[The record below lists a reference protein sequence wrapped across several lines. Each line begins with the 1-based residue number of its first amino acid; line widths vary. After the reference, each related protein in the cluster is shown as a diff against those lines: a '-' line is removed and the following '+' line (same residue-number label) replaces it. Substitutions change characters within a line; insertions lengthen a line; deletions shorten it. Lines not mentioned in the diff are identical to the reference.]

1 MKTYFNRASRIRQ
14 AFTLVELLV
23 AMALILF
30 IMSIVSVVF
39 GDATESFRIFRARA
53 ELSEKLRFITQTL
66 RADLRANHF
75 ENGRRLSD
83 PTFWTQGPP
92 KAGYFRIEQSS
103 PGTYIP
109 TMDGDSILTAK
120 PDPVNVAN
128 DNKHVLMLTSFL
140 DPNDFKGFHSISD
153 PSLTPFKGWL
163 NGFSASDS
171 RLESGLS
178 YNSPNAEIAWFL
190 GGVTSGSNPAATP
203 YEFATGRDFMTGKEY
218 DRLEAPDIAS
228 GLALFKLYRRVWP
241 MLPCD
246 VPSTTA
252 APTTFTPSALDRL
265 SVVSTFV
272 LSDSRR
278 QFNTLN
284 TQLDPNTDVPT
295 RRGSSRFLNP
305 NSYSG
310 WQSPNFNT
318 KIGGAAA
325 DWAVV
330 ADNVVSFSIE
340 GWFEGRNGFS
350 VLENPNGLG
359 PMGAPVF
366 SSPAGQKVFDTWCQR
381 SVDLNWGVGAD
392 TASFNVSGIPKW
404 RDPTDPNRVP
414 MPLDGPNNNPRR
426 LLAVRITIRLY
437 DLNTK
442 STWQATVIE
451 YL

>member
-1 MKTYFNRASRIRQ
+1 MKSHFGISTSHMRR

-83 PTFWTQGPP
+83 PTFWSQGPP
-92 KAGYFRIEQSS
+92 KAGYFRIEQAST
-103 PGTYIP
+103 GTATS
-109 TMDGDSILTAK
+109 TMEGDSIITSRPNASG
-120 PDPVNVAN
+120 A

-140 DPNDFKGFHSISD
+140 DPTDFKGFHSISD
-153 PSLTPFKGWL
+153 SSITAFKTWL
-163 NGFSASDS
+163 NGFSPSDS
-171 RLESGLS
+171 RLETGLS

-190 GGVTSGSNPAATP
+190 GGVTAGSNPAATP
-203 YEFATGRDFMTGKEY
+203 YDFATGRDFFTGKEY
-218 DRLEAPDIAS
+218 DRLEAPDIAP
-228 GLALFKLYRRVWP
+228 GLTLFKLYRRVWP
-241 MLPCD
+241 MLPCE
-246 VPSTTA
+246 VPATTA
-252 APTTFTPSALDRL
+252 APTTFVPNTLDRL
-265 SVVSTFV
+265 SVAPALLNDT
-272 LSDSRR
+272 RR
-278 QFNTLN
+278 NFNSLNNQF
-284 TQLDPNTDVPT
+284 DPNVDVPT
-295 RRGSSRFLNP
+295 RRGLARFQSSNTYL
-305 NSYSG
+305 G
-310 WQSPNFNT
+310 WQGSNFNT
-318 KIGGAAA
+318 KIGGAAV
-325 DWAVV
+325 DWALV

-359 PMGAPVF
+359 PAGPPVF
-366 SSPAGQKVFDTWCQR
+366 SSPVGQKVFDTWCQR
-381 SVDLNWGVGAD
+381 TIDANWGVNVD
-392 TASFNVSGIPKW
+392 TASTNASGIPKW

-414 MPLDGPNNNPRR
+414 MPLDGTNGNPRR